1 MVCRCL
7 YSQLFTPGSEILGVC
22 LQLVHQPRARS
33 TQKLGILLAQMRYC
47 LLVSMKNPLPEH
59 HSCADLGCVYTYGA
73 AAAQLQLQQVW

>member
-22 LQLVHQPRARS
+22 LLQLVHQHRAHS
-33 TQKLGILLAQMRYC
+33 THKLGILLAQMRYC

-59 HSCADLGCVYTYGA
+59 HSCADLGRIYMYSA
-73 AAAQLQLQQVW
+73 AAAQLQ